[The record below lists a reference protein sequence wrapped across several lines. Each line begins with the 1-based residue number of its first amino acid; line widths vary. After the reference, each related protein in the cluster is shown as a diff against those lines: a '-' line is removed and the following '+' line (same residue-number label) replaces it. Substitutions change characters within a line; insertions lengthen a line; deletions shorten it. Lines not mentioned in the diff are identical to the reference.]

1 MGKRPILFKI
11 GTNSSTRIVPT
22 YIEYIPV
29 GVFYINEKMTKHLPS
44 PDIEFLSAGGC
55 NICGEFHGKINIDDK
70 VLLNALEEQKKKIK
84 ITRKIVDRAIKPI
97 RGIFFGKRNSKSF
110 RSECER
116 LSRDLRI
123 RNCGTGVIIRKALKV
138 IAPEILNEPFTKTE
152 ELQDVLTHV
161 SPCKNCR

>member
-1 MGKRPILFKI
+1 
-11 GTNSSTRIVPT
+11 
-22 YIEYIPV
+22 
-29 GVFYINEKMTKHLPS
+29 MTKHLPS

-55 NICGEFHGKINIDDK
+55 KICGEFHGKINIDNK
-70 VLLNALEEQKKKIK
+70 VLLNALEEQQNKIK

-123 RNCGTGVIIRKALKV
+123 RNCGPGVIVKKALKV
-138 IAPEILNEPFTKTE
+138 IAPEILNEPFTNIYR
-152 ELQDVLTHV
+152 LLYH
-161 SPCKNCR
+161 